1 MTMRFDDRVV
11 LVTGAGQGL
20 GRTHALQFAAR
31 GARVV
36 VNDAGTTVAGEG
48 MNTAPADQVV
58 EEIVATGGE
67 AVASHDSV
75 TRGEQIVQCALDNFG
90 RIDVIVHNAGIL
102 RDRAF
107 HKMTEEDWDQ
117 VYQVHLKG
125 AFKVSR
131 AAWPHLREQQYGRLV
146 FTSSAAGLY
155 GNFGQANYA
164 MAKLGL
170 HGFCQ
175 TLALEGQHYNILANT
190 LAPVADSRL
199 TTDVMPAEWRE
210 QLRPE
215 EVSPVVLKL
224 CHESHDS
231 SGGLYETAAGWV
243 GALRWERSQGHAF
256 TRDSPLTPEAVQEDW
271 ARIIDFHDADHPV
284 DVRQSLNLLMQHR
297 QSG

>member
-20 GRTHALQFAAR
+20 GRSHALQFAAR

-36 VNDAGTTVAGEG
+36 VNDAGTTAAGEG
-48 MNTAPADQVV
+48 VDTAPADQVV

-75 TRGEQIVQCALDNFG
+75 TRGEQLIQCALDNFG
-90 RIDVIVHNAGIL
+90 RIDVLVHNAGIL

-107 HKMTEEDWDQ
+107 HNMSEEDWDQ
-117 VYQVHLKG
+117 VYEVHLKG

-170 HGFCQ
+170 HGLCQ
-175 TLALEGQHYNILANT
+175 TLALEGQRHNILANT

-199 TTDVMPAEWRE
+199 TAEVMPAELRE

-215 EVSPVVLKL
+215 QVSPVVLKL
-224 CHESHDS
+224 CHESHDD

-243 GALRWERSQGHAF
+243 GALRWERSRGHAF
-256 TRDSPLTPEAVQEDW
+256 TRESPLTPEAVHEDW
-271 ARIIDFHDADHPV
+271 ARIVDFRDANHPT
-284 DVRQSLNLLMQHR
+284 DAQQSLSLLMQHR

>member
-20 GRTHALQFAAR
+20 GRSHALQFAAR

-36 VNDAGTTVAGEG
+36 VNDAGTTAAGEG
-48 MNTAPADQVV
+48 MDTAPANQVV
-58 EEIVATGGE
+58 EEIVANGGE

-75 TRGEQIVQCALDNFG
+75 TRGEQLVQCALDNFG
-90 RIDVIVHNAGIL
+90 RIDVLVHNAGIL

-107 HKMTEEDWDQ
+107 HKMSEDDWDQ
-117 VYQVHLKG
+117 VYQVHVKG

-146 FTSSAAGLY
+146 FTSSAAGVY

-164 MAKLGL
+164 TAKLAL
-170 HGFCQ
+170 HGLCQ
-175 TLALEGQHYNILANT
+175 TLALEGQSYNIVANT

-199 TTDVMPAEWRE
+199 TAEVMPAELRE
-210 QLRPE
+210 QLQPE
-215 EVSPVVLKL
+215 QVSPIVLKL
-224 CHESHDS
+224 CHESHHDT
-231 SGGLYETAAGWV
+231 GGLYETAAGWV
-243 GALRWERSQGHAF
+243 GALRWERSRGHAF
-256 TRDSPLTPEAVQEDW
+256 TLESALTPEAVDQHW
-271 ARIIDFHDADHPV
+271 SRIVDFDDADHPA
-284 DVRQSLNLLMQHR
+284 DAQQSLNLLMQHR